1 MLIISLLITSIIIMI
16 VINFFMISTSFH
28 CCQVPLSLDDMC
40 VYNIYLYLY
49 LYLYLSIYLSIY
61 LYRLIGHRVSSN
73 SLAIFPWL
81 QVLILIYFKAIF
93 WFGLF
98 ICGIRL
104 GV

>member
-28 CCQVPLSLDDMC
+28 CCQVPLSLDDICVC
-40 VYNIYLYLY
+40 VYI
-49 LYLYLSIYLSIY
+49 
-61 LYRLIGHRVSSN
+61 YRLIGCRVSSN

-81 QVLILIYFKAIF
+81 QVLILIYFRAIF
-93 WFGLF
+93 WLGLF